1 MSYKKLPNGKTPEE
15 AAHELAITLL
25 SSGYFDTSNKTPEEV
40 FKLVDNTEQI
50 FSNLYEMKQKE
61 LENIS
66 SKEREELYRNTSC

>member
-40 FKLVDNTEQI
+40 FKLVDSTEQT
-50 FSNLYEMKQKE
+50 FG
-61 LENIS
+61 
-66 SKEREELYRNTSC
+66 ELYHAKPTPLKEEEDKNFNAFLRGS